1 MGCVF
6 INYRR
11 GDTSGEARALFNE
24 LVGMRGKD
32 SVFMDVDAI
41 ALGRDFR
48 EVVRERI
55 ETCDLV
61 LALIGE
67 EWLTAANSAGKRR
80 LDDPN
85 DFVRL
90 EIASALKRDIPVI
103 PVLVQ
108 GAPMPTPE
116 QLPEEIRD
124 FAYRNGFELSHTRWE
139 SDVQE
144 MIKRLKLADAPKPAA
159 TATPDVPT
167 AKLPAGAS
175 VTPPPPQTAP
185 ADTHAQGWAAG
196 KRRLRLMGIAG
207 GALAIALTVGGVAY
221 YRTVADE
228 NARIQ
233 QLQQE
238 KAAAEARAAAAEAER
253 QRQAELEAEQ
263 TRLAEAEA
271 ERKRIAEAEAEAE
284 RKRIAEAEAQ
294 RRRLEEAQ
302 SERERIARADAER
315 KRRAEAE
322 AERRRQEQAA
332 AEEKRRA
339 DAEAAQRE
347 AYENRRRAAVQ
358 TSRFSGS
365 MNVSLGNF
373 ARALGVRP
381 GELEPTQVL
390 APCSKWSKDLSLD
403 TDQGRIFRSI
413 CPRVLRY
420 ANQNGWPAAAQPD
433 INEWSKFCSSSAGSL
448 TGDPRRTFIVTCMRY
463 R

>member
-159 TATPDVPT
+159 TATADVPT

-175 VTPPPPQTAP
+175 VAPPPPQGARP
-185 ADTHAQGWAAG
+185 DTDVQGWAAG
-196 KRRLRLMGIAG
+196 KRRSRLMGIAG

-221 YRTVADE
+221 YRTVAEE
-228 NARIQ
+228 NARIE

-263 TRLAEAEA
+263 MRLAEAEA
-271 ERKRIAEAEAEAE
+271 ERKRIAEADAE

-332 AEEKRRA
+332 SEEKRRA
-339 DAEAAQRE
+339 DAESAQRE
-347 AYENRRRAAVQ
+347 TYENRRKAAVQ
-358 TSRFSGS
+358 TTRFSGS
-365 MNVSLGNF
+365 LNVSLGTF
-373 ARALGVRP
+373 ARSLGIKQYDM
-381 GELEPTQVL
+381 EPTHVM
-390 APCSKWSKDLSLD
+390 APCSNWAKELALANDPA
-403 TDQGRIFRSI
+403 RAFRSI
-413 CPRVLRY
+413 CLRVTRH
-420 ANQNGWPAAAQPD
+420 ASQNGWPSGAQPD